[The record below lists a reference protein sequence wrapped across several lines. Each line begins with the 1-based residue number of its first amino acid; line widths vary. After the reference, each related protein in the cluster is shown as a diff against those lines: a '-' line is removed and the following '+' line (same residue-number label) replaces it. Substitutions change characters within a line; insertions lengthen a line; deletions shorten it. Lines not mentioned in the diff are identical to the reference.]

1 VFNDAIIKCMAD
13 VKIEKRWKKKK
24 KEREQI
30 ETETKESRENGLNI
44 LIWIQYQRIRLDI
57 MNHSK
62 QGGWLTLI

>member
-1 VFNDAIIKCMAD
+1 MQLKNVWLMKKTKNG
-13 VKIEKRWKKKK
+13 RKKKK
-24 KEREQI
+24 KREQI